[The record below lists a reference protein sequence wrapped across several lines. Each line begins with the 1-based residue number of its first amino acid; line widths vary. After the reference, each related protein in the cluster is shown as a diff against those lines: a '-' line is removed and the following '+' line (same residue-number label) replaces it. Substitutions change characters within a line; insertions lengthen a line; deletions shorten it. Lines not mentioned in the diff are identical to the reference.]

1 MKQKYNIF
9 LNDEKGELS
18 IKESA
23 ELDKELFSVLCE
35 ETYKS
40 DSVESAIG
48 KGKEALI
55 STLRTNNFYPI
66 GVYADK
72 IADSVMDLYRSDTDR
87 SIELLFDDK
96 ELLAREREALEAQ
109 EEIEGDVENASN
121 EIDELL
127 QDDVVIPKGEGS
139 KSAAKKQSLKI
150 EDDT

>member
-9 LNDEKGELS
+9 LNDETRELS

-35 ETYKS
+35 ETYGS
-40 DSVESAIG
+40 NAVESAIQ
-48 KGKEALI
+48 KGKESLI

-72 IADSVMDLYRSDTDR
+72 IAESVMDLYHSDTDR
-87 SIELLFDDK
+87 TIELFFDDK
-96 ELLAREREALEAQ
+96 ELLAEEREELEAQ
-109 EEIEGDVENASN
+109 EEVEDTVENASN

-127 QDDVVIPKGEGS
+127 QDDVKIPKGDSS
-139 KSAAKKQSLKI
+139 KSTAHKQSLNI
-150 EDDT
+150 DEDN